1 VGKISLSFRKEAS
14 MKSIRFA
21 GYILIAIGY
30 GLLAHTLG
38 PKAWL
43 SIVCLV
49 SGIQLVYA
57 TE

>member
-1 VGKISLSFRKEAS
+1 